1 MNVREGIV
9 KGYKEM
15 KVPYAFLNKT
25 EKPNGLAIIL
35 PGMGYTVKS
44 PILHFATG
52 AYLNRGYDVLH
63 INYEYHTDQYD
74 HFTYEELKST
84 LAPDVMTVLHE
95 TLRDADFKSYY
106 LVGKSFGCLA
116 MPEALNFHPLQNA
129 KTVWLTP
136 HLKEKNVFETM
147 LNSQNKGL
155 CMIGDRDSFYNKE
168 SLEQLQT
175 NKNIDYFI
183 PPGANHALEIG
194 GQTLESIDLVRRV
207 VKMINEF

>member
-1 MNVREGIV
+1 MNVREGFV

-25 EKPNGLAIIL
+25 ENPKGLAIIL
-35 PGMGYTVKS
+35 PGIGYTVKS

-52 AYLNRGYDVLH
+52 AYLNRDYDVLH

-74 HFTYEELKST
+74 HFTYEELKS
-84 LAPDVMTVLHE
+84 AVVADVMTVLHE
-95 TLRDADFKSYY
+95 TLSDADFKSYY

-116 MPEALNFHPLQNA
+116 MPEALNFHSLQNA

-147 LNSQNKGL
+147 LISQNKGL
-155 CMIGDRDSFYNKE
+155 CMIGDRDSFYNQE
-168 SLEQLQT
+168 SVETLQT
-175 NKNIDYFI
+175 NRNMAYFI

>member
-1 MNVREGIV
+1 MKVREGIV
-9 KGYKEM
+9 IGYKEM

-25 EKPNGLAIIL
+25 ENPTGLAIIL

-63 INYEYHTDQYD
+63 INYEYNTDQYD
-74 HFTYEELKST
+74 HFTFEEVKRALSS
-84 LAPDVMTVLHE
+84 DVITVLHE
-95 TLRDADFKSYY
+95 TLYDEDFKSYY

-116 MPEALNFHPLQNA
+116 MPEALNFAPLQKA

-136 HLKEKNVFETM
+136 HLKEKYVFETM

-175 NKNIDYFI
+175 NRNIDYFI
-183 PPGANHALEIG
+183 PRGANHALEID
-194 GQTLESIDLVRRV
+194 GQTLESIDLVKRV
-207 VKMINEF
+207 VQMINEF